1 MKTLIVKYLPNKRS
15 RTKKMLEA
23 FLEGVSDSEI
33 EELDLCSDV
42 PDLFS
47 IDALEGYFG
56 RITGA
61 IPRNMPIQ
69 ALTKM
74 DRMTAQLKSCDV
86 VVLATPVYNF
96 SLPAT
101 VKAWFDSVMLQGD
114 TFKPN
119 PKGAFLG
126 LMTGKKALVLMTAFG
141 TYSIGDGTV
150 GSLFGPTYEHA
161 MSLAKLE
168 FKFMGF
174 SDIRGVLGE
183 GMSPSKGDDV
193 KARLLEETIEQV
205 RSIAQEWYQKESLT
219 EHLEPVSSKLSKIG
233 GQ

>member
-1 MKTLIVKYLPNKRS
+1 MKTLIVKYLPNPRS
-15 RTKKMLEA
+15 RTKKMLDA
-23 FLEGVSDSEI
+23 FLEGVIGSEI
-33 EELDLCSDV
+33 EELDLCQDV

-47 IDALEGYFG
+47 PAALESYFG
-56 RITGA
+56 RIIGA
-61 IPRNMPIQ
+61 VPKGTPLP

-74 DRMTAQLKSCDV
+74 DRMTAQLKAADI

-101 VKAWFDSVMLQGD
+101 VKAWFDSVMLQGE
-114 TFKPN
+114 TFQPN

-126 LMTGKKALVLMTAFG
+126 LMTGKKALALMTAFG

-161 MSLAKLE
+161 MTLAKLE

-183 GMSPSKGDDV
+183 GMSPSKTEEAKVVLLDEAI
-193 KARLLEETIEQV
+193 KLARAI
-205 RSIAQEWYQKESLT
+205 SQEWYASET
-219 EHLEPVSSKLSKIG
+219 VPTNLELV
-233 GQ
+233 

>member
-15 RTKKMLEA
+15 RTKKLLEA
-23 FLEGVSDSEI
+23 FLAGVSDTEI

-47 IDALEGYFG
+47 VDALEGYFG
-56 RITGA
+56 RITQA
-61 IPRNMPIQ
+61 IPRDTPIQ
-69 ALTKM
+69 ALAKM
-74 DRMTAQLKSCDV
+74 DRMTAQLKACDV
-86 VVLATPVYNF
+86 VVLATPMYNF
-96 SLPAT
+96 SLPAV
-101 VKAWFDSVMLQGD
+101 VKAWFDSVMLHGD

-126 LMTGKKALVLMTAFG
+126 LMTGKKALVLMTGFG
-141 TYSIGDGTV
+141 TYSTGDGTV
-150 GSLFGPTYEHA
+150 GSLFGPTYEHG

-183 GMSPSKGDDV
+183 GMSPSKGEEA
-193 KARLLEETIEQV
+193 KALLLDKAVEQV
-205 RSIAQEWYQKESLT
+205 QSITQEWYRKESRI
-219 EHLEPVSSKLSKIG
+219 EQLEPI
-233 GQ
+233 

>member
-1 MKTLIVKYLPNKRS
+1 MKTLIVKYLPNPSS
-15 RTKKMLEA
+15 RTRKLLDA

-33 EELDLCSDV
+33 EELDLCKDV

-47 IDALEGYFG
+47 PQALEAYFG
-56 RITGA
+56 RIIGS
-61 IPRNMPIQ
+61 IPRNAAVP
-69 ALTKM
+69 ALAKM
-74 DRMTAQLKSCDV
+74 DRMTAQLKSADI
-86 VVLATPVYNF
+86 VVLATPIYNF

-101 VKAWFDSVMLQGD
+101 VKAWFDSVMLQGE
-114 TFKPN
+114 TFQPN

-126 LMTGKKALVLMTAFG
+126 LMTGKKALALMTAFG

-150 GSLFGPTYEHA
+150 GSLFGPTYEHG

-183 GMSPSKGDDV
+183 GMSPSKTEEA
-193 KARLLEETIEQV
+193 KAVLLDEAIKLA
-205 RSIAQEWYQKESLT
+205 RAISQEWYAKEPAS
-219 EHLEPVSSKLSKIG
+219 ENLELV
-233 GQ
+233 

>member
-15 RTKKMLEA
+15 CTQKLLDA
-23 FLEGVSDSEI
+23 FLENVIDSEI
-33 EELDLCSDV
+33 EQLDLCQDV

-47 IDALEGYFG
+47 PEALESYFG
-56 RITGA
+56 RIIGA
-61 IPRNMPIQ
+61 IPRDRPVP
-69 ALTKM
+69 ALAKM
-74 DRMTAQLKSCDV
+74 DRMTAQLKSADV
-86 VVLATPVYNF
+86 VVLVTPIYNF

-101 VKAWFDSVMLQGD
+101 VKAWFDSVMLQGE

-126 LMTGKKALVLMTAFG
+126 LMTGKRALALMTAFG

-150 GSLFGPTYEHA
+150 GSLFGPTYEHG
-161 MSLAKLE
+161 MTLAKLE

-183 GMSPSKGDDV
+183 GISPSKTEEAKVLLLD
-193 KARLLEETIEQV
+193 KAVELTRTI
-205 RSIAQEWYQKESLT
+205 SQEWYARETLAKM
-219 EHLEPVSSKLSKIG
+219 V
-233 GQ
+233 

>member
-1 MKTLIVKYLPNKRS
+1 MKTLIVQYLPNKRS

-23 FLEGVSDSEI
+23 FLEGVRDSEI
-33 EELDLCSDV
+33 EVLDLCADV

-47 IDALEGYFG
+47 IAALEAYFG
-56 RITGA
+56 RIIKA
-61 IPRNMPIQ
+61 IPRDMPVE
-69 ALTKM
+69 ALAKM

-114 TFKPN
+114 TFLPN

-126 LMTGKKALVLMTAFG
+126 LMTGKKALALMTAFG

-150 GSLFGPTYEHA
+150 GSLFGPAYEHA
-161 MSLAKLE
+161 MSLAKIE

-183 GMSPSKGDDV
+183 GMSPSKKEDT
-193 KARLLEETIEQV
+193 KALLLEEAIEQV
-205 RSIAQEWYQKESLT
+205 RAIAEEWYGQEALT
-219 EHLEPVSSKLSKIG
+219 EPLETVYSELSRIDM
-233 GQ
+233 

>member
-23 FLEGVSDSEI
+23 FLEEVSDSEI

-47 IDALEGYFG
+47 ADALEGYFG
-56 RITGA
+56 RIIKA
-61 IPRNMPIQ
+61 IPRDMPIP
-69 ALTKM
+69 ALAKM

-86 VVLATPVYNF
+86 VVLASPMYNF

-114 TFKPN
+114 TFVPN

-141 TYSIGDGTV
+141 TYSTGDGTV
-150 GSLFGPTYEHA
+150 GSLFGPTYEHGF
-161 MSLAKLE
+161 SLAKLE

-183 GMSPSKGDDV
+183 GMSPSKSEDA
-193 KARLLEETIEQV
+193 KALLLEEAIEQV
-205 RSIAQEWYQKESLT
+205 RSISQEWYKKESPT
-219 EHLEPVSSKLSKIG
+219 EHLEPV
-233 GQ
+233 